1 MLAPPPRV
9 EALRTRQG
17 GSAEPESPASASCGV
32 LGSFAMNPIVV
43 VVHGGGASSI
53 SKDRKE
59 RVRQGILRAA
69 TVGYNILKQG
79 GSAVDAVEGAVTV
92 LEDDPDFNAGC
103 GSVLNENGEVE
114 MDASIM
120 NGKDLSAGA
129 VSAVR
134 CIANPIKL
142 ARLVM
147 DKTPHCFLT
156 DQGAAKFA
164 AANGIPT
171 IPGQQLVTERNRKR
185 LEKEKLE
192 KDAQKADCQNNL
204 GTVGAVAVDCQGNLA
219 YATSTGGIVNKMPG
233 RVGDTPCIGSGGYA
247 DNDIG
252 AVSTTGHGESILK
265 VNLARLALFHVEQ
278 GKSLE
283 EAANASLGHMK
294 SKVKGV
300 GGIIMVNKAGEW
312 AVKWTSTSMPWGAA
326 KDGKLHSGIDFGD
339 TSIIN
344 LS

>member
-1 MLAPPPRV
+1 
-9 EALRTRQG
+9 
-17 GSAEPESPASASCGV
+17 
-32 LGSFAMNPIVV
+32 MNPVV

-59 RVRQGILRAA
+59 RVRPGIIRAA

-79 GSAVDAVEGAVTV
+79 KSAVDAVEGAVTV
-92 LEDDPDFNAGC
+92 LEDDPEFNAGC
-103 GSVLNENGEVE
+103 GSVLNVNGEIE

-147 DKTPHCFLT
+147 EQTSHCFLT

-164 AANGIPT
+164 AAMGVPT
-171 IPGQQLVTERNRKR
+171 VPGQQLVTERNIKH
-185 LEKEKLE
+185 LEKEKHE
-192 KDAQKADCQNNL
+192 KGAQKPGCQKNL
-204 GTVGAVAVDCQGNLA
+204 GTVGAVALDSEGNVA
-219 YATSTGGIVNKMPG
+219 YATSTGGLVNKMVG

-252 AVSTTGHGESILK
+252 AISTTGHGESILK

-278 GKSLE
+278 GKTLE
-283 EAANASLGHMK
+283 EAADMSLGYMK
-294 SKVKGV
+294 SKLKGL
-300 GGIIMVNKAGEW
+300 GGVILVSKAGDW
-312 AVKWTSTSMPWGAA
+312 AVKWTSESMPWAA
-326 KDGKLHSGIDFGD
+326 VKCGKLHFGTNCDD
-339 TSIIN
+339 TSVTD
-344 LS
+344 LPQSPALEGAYAGH